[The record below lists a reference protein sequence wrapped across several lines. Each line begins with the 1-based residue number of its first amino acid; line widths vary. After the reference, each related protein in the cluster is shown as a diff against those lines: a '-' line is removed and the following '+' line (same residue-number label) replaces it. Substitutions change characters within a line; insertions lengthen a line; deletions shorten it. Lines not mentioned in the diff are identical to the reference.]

1 MIRQVHQ
8 TTMIKSLTK
17 QPLLLANTIIEGFL
31 GIWVITLPGNI
42 RSLAELSIPNSLI
55 QVCGLLALSVAS
67 FSVLGAIYIVKSSDY
82 KTLKAFIYLCLSI
95 FHTALTIGLFYGAIS
110 GDINYIGVIIH
121 LPLALLFIIGWLK
134 LAKPKSAQ

>member
-1 MIRQVHQ
+1 
-8 TTMIKSLTK
+8 MIKTLTK

-31 GIWVITLPGNI
+31 GVWVITLPGTI

-67 FSVLGAIYIVKSSDY
+67 FSALGAIYIAKSSDH
-82 KTLKAFIYLCLSI
+82 KALKAFVYLCLSI
-95 FHTALTIGLFYGAIS
+95 FHSALTVGLFYGAIS

-121 LPLALLFIIGWLK
+121 LPLAILFIIGSFK